1 MAKKIKIIM
10 QSDILNLGEE
20 GDVCEVALGYARNYL
35 FPKKYAV
42 PYNKHNL
49 TILNQRRRAIEK
61 KKAEKRLNAQEL
73 KQKIE
78 NEVLIFKMPAGENGK
93 LFGSITNGLV
103 AEELQKK
110 GYALEKKRIEL
121 PEHHIKLVGNYT
133 ATIKLYENEQAS
145 LKIIIEPIVEEK
157 TSKDVKPEKGQRPGR
172 MKSEAKE
179 ATQQEPKTSGEGSDS
194 AAPT

>member
-1 MAKKIKIIM
+1 MAKKIKVIM

-20 GDVCEVALGYARNYL
+20 GDICEVALGYARNYL

-42 PYNKHNL
+42 PYNNHNL

-61 KKAEKRLNAQEL
+61 KRAEKRINAQEL

-78 NEVLIFKMPAGENGK
+78 NEVLVFKMPAGENGK
-93 LFGSITNGLV
+93 LFGSITNGLI

-121 PEHHIKLVGNYT
+121 PEHHIKMVGNYN
-133 ATIKLYENEQAS
+133 AIVKLYENEQAN
-145 LKIIIEPIVEEK
+145 LKIVIEPIVQEK
-157 TSKDVKPEKGQRPGR
+157 ENKPAKPEKGRRPARG
-172 MKSEAKE
+172 KTVAKDAVE
-179 ATQQEPKTSGEGSDS
+179 EEQKVSGEG
-194 AAPT
+194 